1 MNSRFPLLG
10 SPSILSSMSHTSYL
24 TLNLYLNNNHKGL
37 ITELLLPQI
46 RPTYKK
52 SKKYLILDGEETGYN
67 ILSSGKDSYSKR
79 ELGNIEMK
87 WSREPQDHVKS
98 SIKNTWMHPKFLSSD
113 YLQRLMPISWGCDL
127 MMEYKYLWRKDNTIH
142 WGRHE
147 LDTVYIVISRVA
159 RTLAL
164 FWLNILLS

>member
-67 ILSSGKDSYSKR
+67 ILSSGKDSYSTR

-87 WSREPQDHVKS
+87 
-98 SIKNTWMHPKFLSSD
+98 
-113 YLQRLMPISWGCDL
+113 
-127 MMEYKYLWRKDNTIH
+127 
-142 WGRHE
+142 
-147 LDTVYIVISRVA
+147 
-159 RTLAL
+159 
-164 FWLNILLS
+164 